1 MSEIKNYMHM
11 FYLQPAL
18 KTFEMDIMDEMG
30 IEENRVPKKF
40 YWY

>member
-1 MSEIKNYMHM
+1 MYFLYS
-11 FYLQPAL
+11 QPAL

-30 IEENRVPKKF
+30 IKEDRIPKKI